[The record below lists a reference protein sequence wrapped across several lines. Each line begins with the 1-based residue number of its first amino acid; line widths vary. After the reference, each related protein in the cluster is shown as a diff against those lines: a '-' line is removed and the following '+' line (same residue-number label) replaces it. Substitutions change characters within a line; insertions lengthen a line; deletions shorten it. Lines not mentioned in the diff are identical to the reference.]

1 MYLFTDETETKFYIH
16 NHFGRGLHRIEVNT
30 VSDVLDKYKIC
41 KGLALLDY
49 HFITGGFSVPLR
61 VTGEPK
67 SKPFRFDFLKGES
80 YAQITSLVLDTLA
93 FDAQLVLINKLSLA
107 KDCDAS
113 SSYNPESSV
122 DHKCLWSNHDE
133 ALNITVNTLERT
145 MSYQVVDN
153 PNPTNYE
160 G

>member
-67 SKPFRFDFLKGES
+67 SKPFRFDFLKGKS
-80 YAQITSLVLDTLA
+80 YAQITSLVLDTLE

-113 SSYNPESSV
+113 SSHNPESSV

>member
-67 SKPFRFDFLKGES
+67 SKPFRFDFLKGKS
-80 YAQITSLVLDTLA
+80 YAQITSQVLNTLE
-93 FDAQLVLINKLSLA
+93 FDAQLVLIRKLSMA
-107 KDCDAS
+107 EECDAS
-113 SSYNPESSV
+113 SSNNTEMNIEEVY
-122 DHKCLWSNHDE
+122 LWSNHDE